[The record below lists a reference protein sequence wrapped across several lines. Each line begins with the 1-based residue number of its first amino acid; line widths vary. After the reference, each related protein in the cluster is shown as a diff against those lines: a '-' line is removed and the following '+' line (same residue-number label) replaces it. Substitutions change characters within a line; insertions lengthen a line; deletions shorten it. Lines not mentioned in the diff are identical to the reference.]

1 MGKAQNEVIIAA
13 CLSAK
18 PPSKL
23 GGAAPKSFIY
33 LGCRT
38 AMGKLT
44 QDDIYQ
50 NLLLAVVTPLEFL
63 QITDDNF
70 LTEK

>member
-1 MGKAQNEVIIAA
+1 MGKAQNDVIIAA
-13 CLSAK
+13 CLNAK

-23 GGAAPKSFIY
+23 GGVAPKPFIY
-33 LGCRT
+33 HGCRT
-38 AMGKLT
+38 VMRKLT

-63 QITDDNF
+63 QIMDDSF
-70 LTEK
+70 LTKK